1 MRNLFFLL
9 ALIVLPV
16 SAADETKLQIVVTN
30 PNGKPVDNASVV
42 VKFVQG
48 RSIAKFGAK
57 INKEWNLKTNQEG
70 VAKIPAI
77 PQGKILI
84 QIIAKNYQTFGQTY
98 DVQDEEKTIDIKLNA
113 PQAQYTAHPK

>member
-1 MRNLFFLL
+1 MRKILFLL
-9 ALIVLPV
+9 ASVVLPL
-16 SAADETKLQIVVTN
+16 AAGDETRLQIVVKN
-30 PNGKPVDNASVV
+30 QSGKPVDNASVI

-57 INKEWNLKTNQEG
+57 DRKEWDLKTNQEG
-70 VAKIPAI
+70 VAKLPSM

-84 QIIAKNYQTFGQTY
+84 QIIAKNYQTFGDTF
-98 DVQDEEKTIDIKLNA
+98 DVTEEEKTIDIKLNP